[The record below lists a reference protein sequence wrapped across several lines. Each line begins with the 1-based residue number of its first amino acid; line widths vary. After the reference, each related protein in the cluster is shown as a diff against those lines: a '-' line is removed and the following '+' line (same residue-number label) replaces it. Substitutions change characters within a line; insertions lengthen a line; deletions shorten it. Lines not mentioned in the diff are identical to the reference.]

1 MRLPVKD
8 GIIDYAFMERFIAE
22 LEAERVK
29 ELEAEHVRELEAY
42 LEATGLKDYILTPAE
57 RNVLAGGAN
66 VHSKSLI
73 CGICS
78 GDPRAVSA

>member
-57 RNVLAGGAN
+57 INVLAGGGQTSIQK
-66 VHSKSLI
+66 V
-73 CGICS
+73 
-78 GDPRAVSA
+78 